1 MSTKRG
7 EHKKRAGDSSSSQ
20 PKKRAGDSRTQSFEH
35 SVAGDGSSLETECRR
50 TEEAPSQTCL
60 SDLLYD
66 KDFLWKVFGYL
77 VEDGLDE
84 CRRVCRRWREV
95 CSEFFTKHICGHW
108 KDLADAHLKFPN
120 AVSVSLSTR
129 APPPIL
135 IHRQNAWP
143 SVVPSL
149 TGIKRLEMDARFL
162 YHCERHAQSP
172 QLVCEYIATLVQL
185 ESLTLGSFCEF
196 MEPLIT
202 SIAVRLTNLTHLQI
216 DSSFSNA
223 KDTTPLSGVRKLESL
238 RFCASDL
245 FTWNESNESLTLTF
259 PSLTNLTRLE
269 IVSTRFFDSIALEV
283 CNAASLSLPYSRFS
297 LTFCLRNLSLMHRL

>member
-7 EHKKRAGDSSSSQ
+7 EHKKREGDSSSSQ
-20 PKKRAGDSRTQSFEH
+20 PKKRAGDSRSQPFEH

-60 SDLLYD
+60 SDLLDD

-84 CRRVCRRWREV
+84 CRRVCRRWHEV

-120 AVSVSLSTR
+120 AVSVSLSVL
-129 APPPIL
+129 APPPLL
-135 IHRQNAWP
+135 IHNHNVWP

-149 TGIKRLEMDARFL
+149 TGIKRLEMDSTFL
-162 YHCERHAQSP
+162 WNCQYWTQSP
-172 QLVCEYIATLVQL
+172 QLVCEYVASLVQL
-185 ESLTLGSFCEF
+185 ESLSLGRLPKF

-202 SIAVRLTNLTHLQI
+202 SIAVCLTNLTHLKIGSERQ
-216 DSSFSNA
+216 FTWNM
-223 KDTTPLSGVRKLESL
+223 TPLSGVRKLESL
-238 RFCASDL
+238 SLCA
-245 FTWNESNESLTLTF
+245 ESLCTKDGCLTF

-269 IVSTRFFDSIALEV
+269 ILRENKRSVITLEV
-283 CNAASLSLPYSRFS
+283 
-297 LTFCLRNLSLMHRL
+297 